1 MNVLIIGSGGRE
13 HALAWKLRQS
23 PKVDKLFCAPGNAG
37 IGESVELVP
46 IKADD
51 LAGLL
56 KFARSNRIDLTVVGP
71 EVPLTLGIV
80 DLFEKDGMRI
90 FGPTKLAAEIEGSK
104 VFAKQFM
111 RKYKIPTA
119 EFRTFDATQ
128 RYEAERYIHE
138 VPVPIVLKADG
149 LAAGKGAVVCET
161 KDKALE
167 VLHDMMVQK
176 VFGEAG
182 ERVVI
187 EEYMVGEEASLL
199 AVTDG
204 VQFVTLPAAQDHKRI
219 LDGERGKNTGGMGA
233 YAPTPFVTE
242 KILEKTKR
250 SIIRP
255 TLNGLSKEGRLYRGC
270 LYCGLMLT
278 QTGPKVVEFNCRF
291 GDPETQAILPLLEG
305 DFADLL
311 LAAVRGTLQNF
322 KVKERLATAVCVV
335 IASGG
340 YPDMYEVGKEIL
352 GLDGVSGLED
362 VTIFHAGTELEHGK
376 VVTSGGR
383 VLGVT
388 AVGPGDNFDVTIS
401 RAYQAVSKITFDGAY
416 YRSDIGAKA
425 LKAVEMMSIR
435 LNTMREY
442 EGGCE

>member
-1 MNVLIIGSGGRE
+1 MNVLIVGSGGRE

-23 PKVDKLFCAPGNAG
+23 PKVDKVFCAPGNAG
-37 IGESVELVP
+37 IGDIAELVP

-51 LAGLL
+51 LDGLL
-56 KFARSNRIDLTVVGP
+56 KFARTSRIDLTVVGP

-104 VFAKQFM
+104 VFAKEFM

-119 EFRTFDATQ
+119 EFRVFNAAQ
-128 RYEAERYIHE
+128 RYDAERYINE
-138 VPVPIVLKADG
+138 VPAPMVLKADG

-161 KDKALE
+161 KEKALE
-167 VLHDMMVQK
+167 VLHEMMVQK

-187 EEYMVGEEASLL
+187 EECMVGEEASLL
-199 AVTDG
+199 AITDG
-204 VQFVTLPAAQDHKRI
+204 VQFVTLPPAQDHKRI
-219 LDGERGKNTGGMGA
+219 LDGDRGKNTGGMGA
-233 YAPTPFVTE
+233 YAPTPFITE
-242 KILEKTKR
+242 KVLEKIKR

-270 LYCGLMLT
+270 LYCGLMFT
-278 QTGPKVVEFNCRF
+278 RTGPKVVEFNCRF
-291 GDPETQAILPLLEG
+291 GDPETQAILPLVEG

-311 LAAVRGTLQNF
+311 HAAAIGALQNF
-322 KVKERLATAVCVV
+322 KVKERKATAVCVV

-340 YPDMYEVGKEIL
+340 YPDKYEVGKEIL
-352 GLDGVSGLED
+352 GLDGLAGLED
-362 VTIFHAGTELEHGK
+362 VVLFHAGTKRDHGK

-388 AVGPGDNFDVTIS
+388 AIGPGDNFEATIS

-425 LKAVEMMSIR
+425 LRAVE
-435 LNTMREY
+435 TT
-442 EGGCE
+442 

>member
-1 MNVLIIGSGGRE
+1 MNILIVGSGGRE

-37 IGESVELVP
+37 IEEFAELVP
-46 IKADD
+46 TKADD
-51 LAGLL
+51 LNGLL
-56 KFARSNRIDLTVVGP
+56 KIARTCKIDLTVVGP

-80 DLFEKDGMRI
+80 DLFENDGMRI

-104 VFAKQFM
+104 VFAKLFM

-119 EFRTFDATQ
+119 EFRVFDVSQ
-128 RYEAERYIHE
+128 RYDAERYINE

-161 KDKALE
+161 KEKALE
-167 VLHDMMVQK
+167 VLQEMMVRK
-176 VFGEAG
+176 VFGQAG

-187 EEYMVGEEASLL
+187 EECMVGEEASLL
-199 AVTDG
+199 VVTDG
-204 VQFVTLPAAQDHKRI
+204 VQFVALPPAQDHKRI
-219 LDGERGKNTGGMGA
+219 LDGDRGNNTGGMGA
-233 YAPTPFVTE
+233 YAPTPFLTE
-242 KILEKTKR
+242 KLLEKVKR

-255 TLNGLSKEGRLYRGC
+255 TLMGLSKEGRPYRGC

-278 QTGPKVVEFNCRF
+278 QTGPRVVEFNCRF

-311 LAAVRGTLQNF
+311 LAAASGTLRNF
-322 KVKERLATAVCVV
+322 KPKERAATAVCVV

-340 YPDMYEVGKEIL
+340 YPDKYEVGEEIL
-352 GLDGVSGLED
+352 GLDGLTGLED
-362 VTIFHAGTELEHGK
+362 VVIFHAGTKHEDGK

-388 AVGPGDNFDVTIS
+388 AIGPADDFGATIS

-425 LKAVEMMSIR
+425 LRVVE
-435 LNTMREY
+435 NT
-442 EGGCE
+442 